1 MIFWAGL
8 ALALF
13 QLFVPVL
20 GDLFDMQL
28 RALHVVLA
36 TATIMLA
43 VPLSKKK
50 AFRFL
55 DGLLIAVVVAANA
68 IIFVNWQE
76 IITYPGNASRW
87 ELVLGLLLIIILVDA
102 SRRAAGWAIPMIVVV
117 MFAYVFA
124 GAWMPGMWAH
134 PGFPLE
140 HVIETLY
147 YSVSG
152 IYGSLTGTSATFIAM
167 FILFGALLEVT
178 GGGKTFMDFALWV
191 AGRMKGG
198 PAQVCVAASCGFGM
212 ISGSAVANVS
222 VTGNYTIPLMRRLG
236 YHPNFAGGVESMSSI
251 GGSLSPPIMG
261 IASFIMADLLAV
273 PYVEVM
279 KYAII
284 PCVLF
289 YTGIIAGIH
298 FEASRIGLAP
308 LPRQDIP
315 RLRDICTWANTA
327 PLLIPIAVL
336 MGLLFADYTLL
347 TSGFYACLAAII
359 LHVFTDFSGAGIK
372 KRALDSVRALSDG
385 GVAVAQV
392 APLLIAVAMFTALLG
407 LTGVAAKISS
417 VILEMGGEY
426 LFASLLIAAIIPLL
440 LGAPLPVAATY
451 ILSAALIAPALV
463 RLKLDPA
470 AVHMF
475 LLYWATLASVTP
487 PTCTASVIAAKI
499 AGGDWFKTSL
509 VGMRLGIVAF
519 IVPFFFVVNPALI
532 WKGPAW
538 DIALHSAAGLA
549 GAILLAGGF
558 FGYVLGPLNMLMRG
572 VYLAAGG
579 LLLAPDKR
587 LLAAGVLLSLG
598 ALAVESLLESR
609 KP

>member
-13 QLFVPVL
+13 QLLVPVL
-20 GDLFDMQL
+20 TDLFDMQL
-28 RALHVVLA
+28 RALHVTLA
-36 TATIMLA
+36 TIVILLA
-43 VPLSKKK
+43 VPLRPG
-50 AFRFL
+50 AWRIADF
-55 DGLLIAVVVAANA
+55 IAMAVVIVANA
-68 IIFVNWQE
+68 IIFVYWQD

-87 ELVLGLLLIIILVDA
+87 ELVLGAVLIVILIDA
-102 SRRAAGWAIPMIVVV
+102 ARRAAGWAIPV
-117 MFAYVFA
+117 MVILMFVYVFA

-140 HVIETLY
+140 HVIGTLY
-147 YSVSG
+147 YSASG

-178 GGGKTFMDFALWV
+178 GGGKTFMDFALWA
-191 AGRMKGG
+191 AGRMRGG
-198 PAQVCVAASCGFGM
+198 PAQVCVAASAGFGM

-222 VTGNYTIPLMRRLG
+222 VTGNYTIPLMRKLG

-273 PYVEVM
+273 PYIEVM

-284 PCVLF
+284 PCILF
-289 YTGIIAGIH
+289 YTGIVAGIH

-315 RLRDICTWANTA
+315 RLRDIATWANTA
-327 PLLIPIAVL
+327 PLVIPVVVL
-336 MGLLFADYTLL
+336 MWLLFSDYTLL
-347 TSGFYACLAAII
+347 TSGFYACLAAIG
-359 LHVFTDFSGAGIK
+359 LHIFSARRGIRQ
-372 KRALDSVRALSDG
+372 RAVDTVKALADG
-385 GVAVAQV
+385 GVAVAQI

-407 LTGVAAKISS
+407 LTGVAAKISA

-426 LFASLLIAAIIPLL
+426 LFVSLLIAAIIPLL

-451 ILSAALIAPALV
+451 ILSAALIAPALI

-487 PTCTASVIAAKI
+487 PTCTASVVAAKI
-499 AGGDWFKTSL
+499 AGGDWFRTSL

-532 WKGPAW
+532 WKGPGQ
-538 DIALHSAAGLA
+538 DIVFHAAAGLA

-558 FGYVLGPLNMLMRG
+558 FGYVVGQLNWVMRG
-572 VYLAAGG
+572 VYLVAGG

-587 LLAAGVLLSLG
+587 LVAAGV
-598 ALAVESLLESR
+598 ALAAAALVIEFLLR
-609 KP
+609 KRK

>member
-8 ALALF
+8 ILALF
-13 QLFVPVL
+13 QLLVPVL
-20 GDLFDMQL
+20 TDLFDMQL
-28 RALHVVLA
+28 RALHVTLA
-36 TATIMLA
+36 TITIMLA
-43 VPLSKKK
+43 VPLSRKK
-50 AFRFL
+50 ALRAL
-55 DGLLIAVVVAANA
+55 DVLLMAVVLAANVL
-68 IIFVNWQE
+68 IFVNWQD

-87 ELVLGLLLIIILVDA
+87 ELVLGLVLVIVLIDA
-102 SRRAAGWAIPMIVVV
+102 ARRASGWAIPV
-117 MFAYVFA
+117 MVLLMFVYVFA
-124 GAWMPGMWAH
+124 GAHMPGMWAH
-134 PGFPLE
+134 PGVPLE
-140 HVIETLY
+140 HVIGTLY
-147 YSVSG
+147 YSSSG

-178 GGGKTFMDFALWV
+178 GGGKTFMDFALWA

-198 PAQVCVAASCGFGM
+198 PAQVCVAASAGFGM

-222 VTGNYTIPLMRRLG
+222 VTGNYTIPLMRKLG
-236 YHPNFAGGVESMSSI
+236 YHPNFAGGVESMSSV

-273 PYVEVM
+273 PYIEVM

-289 YTGIIAGIH
+289 YTGIVAGIH
-298 FEASRIGLAP
+298 FEAQRIGLAP
-308 LPRQDIP
+308 LPREAIP

-327 PLLIPIAVL
+327 PLVIPVIVL

-347 TSGFYACLAAII
+347 SAGFYACLAAIG
-359 LHVFTDFSGAGIK
+359 LHVFSSRHGVRE
-372 KRALDSVRALSDG
+372 RARATVKALSDG
-385 GVAVAQV
+385 GLAVAQI

-407 LTGVAAKISS
+407 LTGVAAKVSA

-426 LFASLLIAAIIPLL
+426 LLVSLVIAAIIPLV

-451 ILSAALIAPALV
+451 ILSAALIAPALI

-487 PTCTASVIAAKI
+487 PTCTACVVAANI

-519 IVPFFFVVNPALI
+519 IVPFFFVLNPALI
-532 WKGPAW
+532 WRGPAW
-538 DIALHSAAGLA
+538 DIVLHGLA
-549 GAILLAGGF
+549 GFAGAVLLAGGF
-558 FGYVLGPLNMLMRG
+558 FGYLLSPLNWLLRAL
-572 VYLAAGG
+572 YLGAGA
-579 LLLAPDKR
+579 LLLAPYKH
-587 LLAAGVLLSLG
+587 LLLIGVG
-598 ALAVESLLESR
+598 LAVATLVVESLSR
-609 KP
+609 LRRT

>member
-8 ALALF
+8 ILALF
-13 QLFVPVL
+13 QLLVPVL
-20 GDLFDMQL
+20 TDLFDMQL
-28 RALHVVLA
+28 RALHVTLA
-36 TATIMLA
+36 TITIMLA
-43 VPLSKKK
+43 VPLSRKK
-50 AFRFL
+50 ALRAL
-55 DGLLIAVVVAANA
+55 DVLLMAVVLAANVL
-68 IIFVNWQE
+68 IFVNWQD

-87 ELVLGLLLIIILVDA
+87 ELVLGLVLVIVLIDA
-102 SRRAAGWAIPMIVVV
+102 ARRASGWAIPV
-117 MFAYVFA
+117 MVLLMFVYVFA
-124 GAWMPGMWAH
+124 GAHMPGMWAH

-140 HVIETLY
+140 HVIGTLY
-147 YSVSG
+147 YSSSG

-178 GGGKTFMDFALWV
+178 GGGKTFMDFALWA

-198 PAQVCVAASCGFGM
+198 PAQVCVAASAGFGM

-222 VTGNYTIPLMRRLG
+222 VTGNYTIPLMRKLG
-236 YHPNFAGGVESMSSI
+236 YHPNFAGGVESMSSV

-273 PYVEVM
+273 PYIEVM

-289 YTGIIAGIH
+289 YTGIVAGIH
-298 FEASRIGLAP
+298 FEAQRIGLAP
-308 LPRQDIP
+308 LPREAIP

-327 PLLIPIAVL
+327 PLVIPVIVL

-347 TSGFYACLAAII
+347 SAGFYACLAAIG
-359 LHVFTDFSGAGIK
+359 LHVFSSRHGVRE
-372 KRALDSVRALSDG
+372 RARATVKALSDG
-385 GVAVAQV
+385 GLAVAQI

-407 LTGVAAKISS
+407 LTGVAAKVSA

-426 LFASLLIAAIIPLL
+426 LLVSLVIAAIIPLV

-451 ILSAALIAPALV
+451 ILSAALIAPALI

-487 PTCTASVIAAKI
+487 PTCTACVVAANI

-519 IVPFFFVVNPALI
+519 IVPFFFVLNPALI
-532 WKGPAW
+532 WRGPAW
-538 DIALHSAAGLA
+538 DIVLHGLA
-549 GAILLAGGF
+549 GFAGAVLLAGGF
-558 FGYVLGPLNMLMRG
+558 FGYLLSPLNWLLRAL
-572 VYLAAGG
+572 YLGAGA
-579 LLLAPDKR
+579 LLLAPYKH
-587 LLAAGVLLSLG
+587 LLLIGVG
-598 ALAVESLLESR
+598 LAVATLVVESLSR
-609 KP
+609 LRRT

>member
-20 GDLFDMQL
+20 SDLFDMQL
-28 RALHVVLA
+28 RALHVALA
-36 TATIMLA
+36 TCVILLA
-43 VPLSKKK
+43 VPLVR
-50 AFRFL
+50 AVDYAL
-55 DGLLIAVVVAANA
+55 MAVVIAANA
-68 IIFVNWQE
+68 VIFVHWQD
-76 IITYPGNASRW
+76 IITYPGNATTW
-87 ELVLGLLLIIILVDA
+87 ELVLGAILIAILIDA
-102 SRRAAGWAIPMIVVV
+102 ARRAAGWAIPV
-117 MFAYVFA
+117 MVILMFVYVFA
-124 GAWMPGMWAH
+124 GAYMPGMWAH

-147 YSVSG
+147 YSASG

-178 GGGKTFMDFALWV
+178 GGGKTFMDFALWA

-198 PAQVCVAASCGFGM
+198 PAQVCVAASAGFGM

-222 VTGNYTIPLMRRLG
+222 VTGNYTIPLMRKLG

-273 PYVEVM
+273 PYIEVM

-308 LPRQDIP
+308 LPPQDIP
-315 RLRDICTWANTA
+315 RLRDIATWANTA
-327 PLLIPIAVL
+327 PLIIPVIVL

-347 TSGFYACLAAII
+347 TSGFYSGLAAIA
-359 LHVFTDFSGAGIK
+359 LYVFSSRTGIRE
-372 KRALDSVRALSDG
+372 RAVATVRALSEG
-385 GVAVAQV
+385 GVAVAQI

-407 LTGVAAKISS
+407 LTGVAAKISA
-417 VILEMGGEY
+417 VILEMGGDY
-426 LFASLLIAAIIPLL
+426 LFVSLLIAAIIPLL

-451 ILSAALIAPALV
+451 ILSAALIAPALI

-487 PTCTASVIAAKI
+487 PTCTASVVAARI

-532 WKGPAW
+532 WKGPA
-538 DIALHSAAGLA
+538 LHIVFHAVAGLA
-549 GAILLAGGF
+549 GAMFLAGGF
-558 FGYVLGPLNMLMRG
+558 FGYVVGHLNWIMRG
-572 VYLAAGG
+572 VYLVAGG
-579 LLLAPDKR
+579 LLLAPDRR
-587 LLAAGVLLSLG
+587 LVAAGAVLAALALLT
-598 ALAVESLLESR
+598 EFLLRRR
-609 KP
+609 K

>member
-8 ALALF
+8 VLALF

-20 GDLFDMQL
+20 TDLFDMQL
-28 RALHVVLA
+28 RALHVTLA
-36 TATIMLA
+36 TITIMLA
-43 VPLSKKK
+43 VPL
-50 AFRFL
+50 FRGRWRAIDFIL
-55 DGLLIAVVVAANA
+55 MAVVVGANLL
-68 IIFVNWQE
+68 IFANWQD

-87 ELVLGLLLIIILVDA
+87 ELVLGLLLIVILVDA
-102 SRRAAGWAIPMIVVV
+102 ARRAAGWAIPV
-117 MFAYVFA
+117 MVLLMFVYVFA
-124 GAWMPGMWAH
+124 GAYMPGMWAH

-147 YSVSG
+147 YSGSG
-152 IYGSLTGTSATFIAM
+152 IYSSLTGTSATFIAM

-178 GGGKTFMDFALWV
+178 GGGKTFMDFALWA

-198 PAQVCVAASCGFGM
+198 PAQVCVAASAGFGM

-222 VTGNYTIPLMRRLG
+222 VTGNYTIPLMRKLG
-236 YHPNFAGGVESMSSI
+236 YHPNFAGGVESMSSV

-289 YTGIIAGIH
+289 YTGIVAGIH
-298 FEASRIGLAP
+298 FEAQRIGLAP
-308 LPRQDIP
+308 LPREAIP

-327 PLLIPIAVL
+327 PLVIPVIVL

-347 TSGFYACLAAII
+347 SAGFYACLSAIG
-359 LHVFTDFSGAGIK
+359 LHVFSSSHGIRE
-372 KRALDSVRALSDG
+372 RAKATIKALSDG
-385 GVAVAQV
+385 GLAIAQI

-407 LTGVAAKISS
+407 LTGVAAKVSA

-426 LFASLLIAAIIPLL
+426 LLVSLLIAAIIPLV

-451 ILSAALIAPALV
+451 ILSAALIAPALI

-487 PTCTASVIAAKI
+487 PTCTACVVAANI

-519 IVPFFFVVNPALI
+519 IVPFFFVLNPALI
-532 WKGPAW
+532 WRGAAS
-538 DIALHSAAGLA
+538 DIVLHGVAGLA
-549 GAILLAGGF
+549 GAVLLAGGF
-558 FGYVLGPLNMLMRG
+558 FGYLLSPLNGLLRIL
-572 VYLAAGG
+572 YLGAGA
-579 LLLAPDKR
+579 LLLAPYKH
-587 LLAAGVLLSLG
+587 LLFIGVG
-598 ALAVESLLESR
+598 LAVATLVVESLSR
-609 KP
+609 LRRT

>member
-8 ALALF
+8 VLALF

-20 GDLFDMQL
+20 TDLFDMQL
-28 RALHVVLA
+28 RALHVILA
-36 TATIMLA
+36 TVTILLA
-43 VPLSKKK
+43 VPL
-50 AFRFL
+50 FRGTLRFL
-55 DGLLIAVVVAANA
+55 DFVLMAVVVAANLLV
-68 IIFVNWQE
+68 FFNWQD
-76 IITYPGNASRW
+76 IITYPGNADRW
-87 ELVLGLLLIIILVDA
+87 ELVLGFVLVLILVDA
-102 SRRAAGWAIPMIVVV
+102 ARRAAGWAIPIMV
-117 MFAYVFA
+117 MLMFVYVFA
-124 GAWMPGMWAH
+124 GAYMPGMWAH

-140 HVIETLY
+140 HVVGTLY
-147 YSVSG
+147 YSTSG
-152 IYGSLTGTSATFIAM
+152 IYSSLTGTSATFIAM

-178 GGGKTFMDFALWV
+178 GGGKTFMDFALWA

-198 PAQVCVAASCGFGM
+198 PAQVCVAASAGFGM

-236 YHPNFAGGVESMSSI
+236 YHPNFAGGVESMSSV

-273 PYVEVM
+273 PYIEVM

-289 YTGIIAGIH
+289 YTGIVAGIH
-298 FEASRIGLAP
+298 FEAQRIGLAP
-308 LPRQDIP
+308 LPKQDIP

-327 PLLIPIAVL
+327 PLVIPVVVL

-347 TSGFYACLAAII
+347 SAGFYACLAAIG
-359 LHVFTDFSGAGIK
+359 LHVFSARIGIGE
-372 KRALDSVRALSDG
+372 RARATVKALSDG
-385 GVAVAQV
+385 GLAIAQI

-407 LTGVAAKISS
+407 LTGVAAKVSA

-426 LFASLLIAAIIPLL
+426 LLVSLLIAAIIPLV

-451 ILSAALIAPALV
+451 ILSAALIAPALI

-487 PTCTASVIAAKI
+487 PTCTACVVAANI

-519 IVPFFFVVNPALI
+519 LVPFFFVLNPALI
-532 WKGPAW
+532 WRGATS
-538 DIALHSAAGLA
+538 DIVLHGVAGLA
-549 GAILLAGGF
+549 GAVLLAGGF
-558 FGYVLGPLNMLMRG
+558 FGYVLSPLNWFLRLL
-572 VYLAAGG
+572 YLAAGG
-579 LLLAPDKR
+579 LLLAPYKN
-587 LLAAGVLLSLG
+587 LLLVGVGLAAAALVIELLSK
-598 ALAVESLLESR
+598 R
-609 KP
+609 KRT

>member
-8 ALALF
+8 LLALF

-20 GDLFDMQL
+20 TDLFDMQL
-28 RALHVVLA
+28 RALHVILA
-36 TATIMLA
+36 TVTIMLA
-43 VPLSKKK
+43 VPLFKKK
-50 AFRFL
+50 LFFI
-55 DGLLIAVVVAANA
+55 DLLLMLVVIGANVLVF
-68 IIFVNWQE
+68 INWQD
-76 IITYPGNASRW
+76 IITYPGSASRW
-87 ELVLGLLLIIILVDA
+87 ELVLGFLLVVILIDA
-102 SRRAAGWAIPMIVVV
+102 SRRAAGWAIPVMVIL

-140 HVIETLY
+140 HVIGTLY
-147 YSVSG
+147 YSTTG
-152 IYGSLTGTSATFIAM
+152 IYSSLTGTSATFIAM

-178 GGGKTFMDFALWV
+178 GGGKTFMDFALWA

-198 PAQVCVAASCGFGM
+198 PAQVCVAASAGFGM

-236 YHPNFAGGVESMSSI
+236 YHPNFAGGVESMSSV

-289 YTGIIAGIH
+289 YTGIVAGIH

-308 LPRQDIP
+308 LPKEDIP

-327 PLLIPIAVL
+327 PLVIPVIVL

-347 TSGFYACLAAII
+347 TSGFYACLSAMV
-359 LHVFTDFSGAGIK
+359 LHVFSDFSSPGIK
-372 KRALDSVRALSDG
+372 KRSFDTVKALSDG
-385 GVAVAQV
+385 GIAIAQI

-407 LTGVAAKISS
+407 LTGVAAKVSA

-426 LFASLLIAAIIPLL
+426 LLVSLLIAAIIPLV

-451 ILSAALIAPALV
+451 ILSAALIAPALI
-463 RLKLDPA
+463 RLKLDPP

-487 PTCTASVIAAKI
+487 PTCTACVVAANI

-519 IVPFFFVVNPALI
+519 IVPFFFVLNPALI
-532 WKGPAW
+532 WRGPAS
-538 DIALHSAAGLA
+538 DIVLHGVAGLA
-549 GAILLAGGF
+549 GAVLLAGGF
-558 FGYVLGPLNMLMRG
+558 FGYLLSPLNWFLR
-572 VYLAAGG
+572 VLYLAAGG
-579 LLLAPDKR
+579 LLLAPYKH
-587 LLAAGVLLSLG
+587 LLAIGVAI
-598 ALAVESLLESR
+598 ALATLVLEFILKKRPS
-609 KP
+609 

>member
-20 GDLFDMQL
+20 TDLFDMQL
-28 RALHVVLA
+28 RALHVALA
-36 TATIMLA
+36 TIVILLA
-43 VPLSKKK
+43 APSG
-50 AFRFL
+50 R
-55 DGLLIAVVVAANA
+55 GGWRIADFIAIAAVIAANA
-68 IIFVNWQE
+68 IIFIHWQD
-76 IITYPGNASRW
+76 IITYPGSASRW
-87 ELVLGLLLIIILVDA
+87 ELALGAILIVVLLDA
-102 SRRAAGWAIPMIVVV
+102 ARRAAGWAIPV
-117 MFAYVFA
+117 MVILMFIYVFA

-140 HVIETLY
+140 HVIGTLY
-147 YSVSG
+147 YSASG

-191 AGRMKGG
+191 AGRMRGG
-198 PAQVCVAASCGFGM
+198 PAQVCVAASAGFGM

-222 VTGNYTIPLMRRLG
+222 VTGNYTIPLMRKLG

-273 PYVEVM
+273 PYIEVM

-289 YTGIIAGIH
+289 YTGIVAGIH

-315 RLRDICTWANTA
+315 RLRDIATWANTA
-327 PLLIPIAVL
+327 PLVIPVVVL
-336 MGLLFADYTLL
+336 MWLLFSGYTLL
-347 TSGFYACLAAII
+347 TSGFYACLVAMG
-359 LHVFTDFSGAGIK
+359 LHIFSSRRGIRD
-372 KRALDSVRALSDG
+372 RAWATVKALAEG
-385 GVAVAQV
+385 GVAVAQI

-407 LTGVAAKISS
+407 LTGVAAKISA

-426 LFASLLIAAIIPLL
+426 LFVSLLIAAIIPLL

-451 ILSAALIAPALV
+451 ILSAALIAPALI

-487 PTCTASVIAAKI
+487 PTCTASVVAAKI

-532 WKGPAW
+532 GKGTAQ
-538 DIALHSAAGLA
+538 DIVFHAAAGLA

-558 FGYVLGPLNMLMRG
+558 FGYVVGHLHWSMRG
-572 VYLAAGG
+572 VYLVAGA

-587 LLAAGVLLSLG
+587 LVAAGAVLAG
-598 ALAVESLLESR
+598 AALAIEFLGRR
-609 KP
+609 K

>member
-8 ALALF
+8 VLALF

-20 GDLFDMQL
+20 TDLFDMQL
-28 RALHVVLA
+28 RALHVTLA
-36 TATIMLA
+36 TVTIMLA
-43 VPLSKKK
+43 VPLVRGKL
-50 AFRFL
+50 RFIDFVL
-55 DGLLIAVVVAANA
+55 MAVVVAANLL
-68 IIFVNWQE
+68 IFIKWQD
-76 IITYPGNASRW
+76 IITYPGDASRW
-87 ELVLGLLLIIILVDA
+87 ELVLGFVLVLILVDA
-102 SRRAAGWAIPMIVVV
+102 ARRASGWAIPV
-117 MFAYVFA
+117 MVILMFVYVFA
-124 GAWMPGMWAH
+124 GAYMPGMWAH

-147 YSVSG
+147 YSTSG
-152 IYGSLTGTSATFIAM
+152 IYSSLTGTSATFIAM
-167 FILFGALLEVT
+167 FILFGALLEVS
-178 GGGKTFMDFALWV
+178 GGGKTFMDFALWA

-198 PAQVCVAASCGFGM
+198 PAQVCVAASAGFGM

-236 YHPNFAGGVESMSSI
+236 YHPNFAGGVESMSSV

-273 PYVEVM
+273 PYIEVM

-298 FEASRIGLAP
+298 FEAQRIGLSP
-308 LPRQDIP
+308 MPKEDIP

-327 PLLIPIAVL
+327 PLILPVIVL

-347 TSGFYACLAAII
+347 SAGFYACLSAIA
-359 LHVFTDFSGAGIK
+359 LHVFADLKMEGISRRSRETVK
-372 KRALDSVRALSDG
+372 ALSDG
-385 GVAVAQV
+385 GLAIAQI

-407 LTGVAAKISS
+407 LTGVAAKVSA

-426 LFASLLIAAIIPLL
+426 LLISLLIAAIIPLV

-451 ILSAALIAPALV
+451 ILSAALIAPALI

-487 PTCTASVIAAKI
+487 PTCTACVVAANI

-519 IVPFFFVVNPALI
+519 IVPFFFVLNPALI
-532 WKGPAW
+532 WRGAAS
-538 DIALHSAAGLA
+538 DIVLHGTAGLA
-549 GAILLAGGF
+549 GAVLLAGGF
-558 FGYVLGPLNMLMRG
+558 FGYLLSPLNWFLRG
-572 VYLAAGG
+572 AYLIAGG
-579 LLLAPDKR
+579 LLLAPYKH
-587 LLAAGVLLSLG
+587 LVFSGVGLAAVTLVIELLYR
-598 ALAVESLLESR
+598 R
-609 KP
+609 KRT

>member
-8 ALALF
+8 VLALF

-20 GDLFDMQL
+20 TDLFDMQL
-28 RALHVVLA
+28 RALHVALA
-36 TATIMLA
+36 TITIMLA
-43 VPLSKKK
+43 VPLSRNKVL
-50 AFRFL
+50 RGL
-55 DGLLIAVVVAANA
+55 DVLLMVVVLAAN
-68 IIFVNWQE
+68 ILIFVSWQD

-87 ELVLGLLLIIILVDA
+87 ELVLGFLLVIVLIDA
-102 SRRAAGWAIPMIVVV
+102 ARRASGWAIPV
-117 MFAYVFA
+117 MVLLMFVYVFA
-124 GAWMPGMWAH
+124 GAYMPGMWAH

-147 YSVSG
+147 YSGSG
-152 IYGSLTGTSATFIAM
+152 IYSSLTGTSATFIAM

-178 GGGKTFMDFALWV
+178 GGGKTFMDFALWA

-198 PAQVCVAASCGFGM
+198 PAQVCVAASAGFGM

-222 VTGNYTIPLMRRLG
+222 VTGNYTIPLMRKLG
-236 YHPNFAGGVESMSSI
+236 YHPNFAGGVESMSSV

-273 PYVEVM
+273 PYIEVM

-289 YTGIIAGIH
+289 YTGIVAGIH
-298 FEASRIGLAP
+298 FEAQRIGLAP
-308 LPRQDIP
+308 LPREAIP

-327 PLLIPIAVL
+327 PLVIPVIVL

-347 TSGFYACLAAII
+347 SAGFYACLAAIG
-359 LHVFTDFSGAGIK
+359 LHVFSSRHGVRE
-372 KRALDSVRALSDG
+372 RARATVKALSDG
-385 GVAVAQV
+385 GLAVAQI

-407 LTGVAAKISS
+407 LTGVAAKVSA

-426 LFASLLIAAIIPLL
+426 LLVSLVIAAIIPLV

-451 ILSAALIAPALV
+451 ILSAALIAPALI

-487 PTCTASVIAAKI
+487 PTCTACVVAANI

-519 IVPFFFVVNPALI
+519 IVPFFFVLNPALI
-532 WKGPAW
+532 WRGPAA
-538 DIALHSAAGLA
+538 DIVLHGTAGLA
-549 GAILLAGGF
+549 GAVLLAGGF
-558 FGYVLGPLNMLMRG
+558 FGYLLSPLNWLLR
-572 VYLAAGG
+572 VLYLGAGA
-579 LLLAPDKR
+579 LLLAPYKH
-587 LLAAGVLLSLG
+587 LLVIGVG
-598 ALAVESLLESR
+598 LAVATLVVESLSR
-609 KP
+609 LRRT

>member
-8 ALALF
+8 VLALF

-20 GDLFDMQL
+20 TDLFDMQL
-28 RALHVVLA
+28 RALHVILA
-36 TATIMLA
+36 TVTILLA
-43 VPLSKKK
+43 VPL
-50 AFRFL
+50 FRGKLRIFDFVL
-55 DGLLIAVVVAANA
+55 MAVVVVANLLV
-68 IIFVNWQE
+68 FFNWQD

-87 ELVLGLLLIIILVDA
+87 ELVLGFVLVLILVDA
-102 SRRAAGWAIPMIVVV
+102 ARRAAGWAIPIMVTL
-117 MFAYVFA
+117 MFVYVFA
-124 GAWMPGMWAH
+124 GAYMPGMWAH
-134 PGFPLE
+134 PGFPLD
-140 HVIETLY
+140 HVIGTLY
-147 YSVSG
+147 YSASG
-152 IYGSLTGTSATFIAM
+152 IYSSLTGTSATFIAM

-178 GGGKTFMDFALWV
+178 GGGKTFMDFALWA

-198 PAQVCVAASCGFGM
+198 PAQVCVAASAGFGM

-236 YHPNFAGGVESMSSI
+236 YHPNFAGGVESMSSV

-273 PYVEVM
+273 PYIEVM

-289 YTGIIAGIH
+289 YTGIVAGIH
-298 FEASRIGLAP
+298 FEAQRIGLAP
-308 LPRQDIP
+308 LPKQDIP

-327 PLLIPIAVL
+327 PLVIPVVVL

-347 TSGFYACLAAII
+347 SAGFYACLAAIG
-359 LHVFTDFSGAGIK
+359 LHVFSGTSGIRD
-372 KRALDSVRALSDG
+372 RAKATVKALSDG
-385 GVAVAQV
+385 GLAIAQI

-407 LTGVAAKISS
+407 LTGVAAKVSA
-417 VILEMGGEY
+417 VILEMGGDY
-426 LFASLLIAAIIPLL
+426 LLVSLLIAAIIPLV

-451 ILSAALIAPALV
+451 ILSAALIAPALI

-487 PTCTASVIAAKI
+487 PTCTACVVAANI

-519 IVPFFFVVNPALI
+519 LVPFFFVLNPALI
-532 WKGPAW
+532 WRGATS
-538 DIALHSAAGLA
+538 DIVLHGVAGLA
-549 GAILLAGGF
+549 GAVLLAGGF
-558 FGYVLGPLNMLMRG
+558 FGYVLSPLNWFLR
-572 VYLAAGG
+572 VLYLAAGG
-579 LLLAPDKR
+579 LLLAPYKN
-587 LLAAGVLLSLG
+587 LLLVGVALAAAALVIELLSK
-598 ALAVESLLESR
+598 R
-609 KP
+609 KRT

>member
-20 GDLFDMQL
+20 TDLFDMQL
-28 RALHVVLA
+28 RALHVILA
-36 TATIMLA
+36 TVTIMLA
-43 VPLSKKK
+43 VPLSRKKS
-50 AFRFL
+50 L
-55 DGLLIAVVVAANA
+55 VWIDWLLMLVVVAANVL
-68 IIFVNWQE
+68 IFVNWQD
-76 IITYPGNASRW
+76 IITYPGNANRW
-87 ELVLGLLLIIILVDA
+87 ELVLGFLLIVIVVDA
-102 SRRAAGWAIPMIVVV
+102 ARRASGWAIPV
-117 MFAYVFA
+117 MVILMFVYVFA

-147 YSVSG
+147 YSSSG

-178 GGGKTFMDFALWV
+178 GGGKTFMDFALWA

-198 PAQVCVAASCGFGM
+198 PAQVCVAASAGFGM

-222 VTGNYTIPLMRRLG
+222 VTGNYTIPLMRKLG
-236 YHPNFAGGVESMSSI
+236 YHPNFAGGVESMSSV

-273 PYVEVM
+273 PYIEVM

-289 YTGIIAGIH
+289 YAGIVAGIH
-298 FEASRIGLAP
+298 FEAQRVGLAP
-308 LPRQDIP
+308 LPKEDIP

-327 PLLIPIAVL
+327 PLVIPVVVL

-347 TSGFYACLAAII
+347 TSGFYACLAAMA
-359 LHVFTDFSGAGIK
+359 LHVFSGFVFAGIK
-372 KRALDSVRALSDG
+372 RRTKDTIKALSEG
-385 GVAVAQV
+385 GVAVAQI

-407 LTGVAAKISS
+407 LTGIAAKVSA

-426 LFASLLIAAIIPLL
+426 LFVSLLIAAIIPLV

-451 ILSAALIAPALV
+451 ILSAALIAPALI

-487 PTCTASVIAAKI
+487 PTCTACVVAAKI

-509 VGMRLGIVAF
+509 VGMRLGVVAF
-519 IVPFFFVVNPALI
+519 IVPFFFVMNPALI
-532 WKGPAW
+532 WRGAVS
-538 DIALHSAAGLA
+538 DIVLHGVAGLA

-558 FGYVLGPLNMLMRG
+558 FGFVLGRLNMAMRG
-572 VYLAAGG
+572 VYLVAGG

-587 LLAAGVLLSLG
+587 FVVAGVIVAATALVLELLMK
-598 ALAVESLLESR
+598 R
-609 KP
+609 KQT

>member
-8 ALALF
+8 VLALV

-20 GDLFDMQL
+20 TDLFVMQL
-28 RALHVVLA
+28 RALHVILA
-36 TATIMLA
+36 TVTILLA
-43 VPLSKKK
+43 VPLSRRKVLR
-50 AFRFL
+50 AL
-55 DGLLIAVVVAANA
+55 DVLAMLIVLAANLLI
-68 IIFVNWQE
+68 FFNWQD
-76 IITYPGNASRW
+76 IITYPGNADRW
-87 ELVLGLLLIIILVDA
+87 ELVLGFVLVLILVDA
-102 SRRAAGWAIPMIVVV
+102 ARRAAGWAIPIMV
-117 MFAYVFA
+117 MLMFVYVFA
-124 GAWMPGMWAH
+124 GAYMPGMWAH

-140 HVIETLY
+140 HVVGTLY
-147 YSVSG
+147 YSTSG
-152 IYGSLTGTSATFIAM
+152 IYSSLTGTSATFIAM

-178 GGGKTFMDFALWV
+178 GGGKTFMDFALWA

-198 PAQVCVAASCGFGM
+198 PAQVCVAASAGFGM

-236 YHPNFAGGVESMSSI
+236 YHPNFAGGVESMSSV

-273 PYVEVM
+273 PYIEVM

-289 YTGIIAGIH
+289 YTGIVAGIH
-298 FEASRIGLAP
+298 FEAQRIGLAP
-308 LPRQDIP
+308 LPKQDIP

-327 PLLIPIAVL
+327 PLVIPVVVL

-347 TSGFYACLAAII
+347 SAGFYACLAAIG
-359 LHVFTDFSGAGIK
+359 LHVFSARIGIGE
-372 KRALDSVRALSDG
+372 RARATVKALADG
-385 GVAVAQV
+385 GLAIAQI

-407 LTGVAAKISS
+407 LTGVAAKVSA
-417 VILEMGGEY
+417 VILDMGGEY
-426 LFASLLIAAIIPLL
+426 LLVSLLIAAIIPLV

-451 ILSAALIAPALV
+451 ILSAALIAPALI

-487 PTCTASVIAAKI
+487 PTCTACVVAANI

-519 IVPFFFVVNPALI
+519 LVPFFFVLNPALI
-532 WKGPAW
+532 WRGATS
-538 DIALHSAAGLA
+538 DIVLHGVAGLA
-549 GAILLAGGF
+549 GAVLLAGGF
-558 FGYVLGPLNMLMRG
+558 FGYVLSPLNWFLRIL
-572 VYLAAGG
+572 YLAAGG
-579 LLLAPDKR
+579 LLLAPYKN
-587 LLAAGVLLSLG
+587 LLLVGVALAAAALVIELLSK
-598 ALAVESLLESR
+598 R
-609 KP
+609 KRT

>member
-8 ALALF
+8 VLALF

-20 GDLFDMQL
+20 TDLFDMQL
-28 RALHVVLA
+28 RALHVILA
-36 TATIMLA
+36 TVTILLA
-43 VPLSKKK
+43 VPL
-50 AFRFL
+50 FRGKWRFIDFVL
-55 DGLLIAVVVAANA
+55 MALVVAANLL
-68 IIFVNWQE
+68 IFVNWQD

-87 ELVLGLLLIIILVDA
+87 ELVLGFMLVVIVVDA
-102 SRRAAGWAIPMIVVV
+102 SRRAAGWAIPIMVIL
-117 MFAYVFA
+117 MFVYVFA
-124 GAWMPGMWAH
+124 GAYMPGMWAH

-147 YSVSG
+147 YSTSG
-152 IYGSLTGTSATFIAM
+152 IYSSLTGTSATFIAM

-178 GGGKTFMDFALWV
+178 GGGKTFMDFALWA

-198 PAQVCVAASCGFGM
+198 PAQVCVAASAGFGM

-236 YHPNFAGGVESMSSI
+236 YHPNFAGGVESMSSV

-273 PYVEVM
+273 PYIEVM

-289 YTGIIAGIH
+289 YTGIVAGIH
-298 FEASRIGLAP
+298 FEAQRIGLAP
-308 LPRQDIP
+308 LPKQDIP

-327 PLLIPIAVL
+327 PLVIPVIVL

-347 TSGFYACLAAII
+347 SAGFYACLSAIG
-359 LHVFTDFSGAGIK
+359 LFVFSSSTGIRPRVIATVK
-372 KRALDSVRALSDG
+372 ALSDG
-385 GVAVAQV
+385 GLAIAQI

-407 LTGVAAKISS
+407 LTGVAAKVSA

-426 LFASLLIAAIIPLL
+426 LLVSLLIAAIIPLV

-451 ILSAALIAPALV
+451 ILSAALIAPALI

-487 PTCTASVIAAKI
+487 PTCTACVVAANI

-509 VGMRLGIVAF
+509 VGMRLGVVAF
-519 IVPFFFVVNPALI
+519 IVPFFFVLNPALI
-532 WKGPAW
+532 WRGATS
-538 DIALHSAAGLA
+538 DIVLHGVAGLA
-549 GAILLAGGF
+549 GAVLLAGGF
-558 FGYVLGPLNMLMRG
+558 FGYVLSPLNWLLR
-572 VYLAAGG
+572 VLYLAAGG
-579 LLLAPDKR
+579 LLLAPYKH
-587 LLAAGVLLSLG
+587 LLVIGAGVAAATL
-598 ALAVESLLESR
+598 VLEVFFKR
-609 KP
+609 KRT

>member
-20 GDLFDMQL
+20 TDLFDMQL
-28 RALHVVLA
+28 RALHVTLA
-36 TATIMLA
+36 TVVILLA
-43 VPLSKKK
+43 VPIGRGAWRL
-50 AFRFL
+50 L
-55 DGLLIAVVVAANA
+55 DFNAMAVVVVANA
-68 IIFVNWQE
+68 VIFIYWQD
-76 IITYPGNASRW
+76 IITYPGNANRW
-87 ELVLGLLLIIILVDA
+87 ELVLGAVLIVILLDA
-102 SRRAAGWAIPMIVVV
+102 ARRAAGWAIPV
-117 MFAYVFA
+117 MVILMFVYVFA

-147 YSVSG
+147 YSASG

-178 GGGKTFMDFALWV
+178 GGGKTFMDFALWA
-191 AGRMKGG
+191 AGRMRGG
-198 PAQVCVAASCGFGM
+198 PAQVCVAASAGFGM

-222 VTGNYTIPLMRRLG
+222 VTGNYTIPLMRKLG

-284 PCVLF
+284 PCILF
-289 YTGIIAGIH
+289 YTGIVAGIH

-315 RLRDICTWANTA
+315 RLRDIATWANTA
-327 PLLIPIAVL
+327 PLIIPVVVL
-336 MGLLFADYTLL
+336 MGLLFANYTLL
-347 TSGFYACLAAII
+347 TSGFYACLTAIG
-359 LHVFTDFSGAGIK
+359 LHIFSSRRGIRQ
-372 KRALDSVRALSDG
+372 RAVETVKALSDG
-385 GVAVAQV
+385 GVAVAQI
-392 APLLIAVAMFTALLG
+392 APLLVAVAMFTALLG
-407 LTGVAAKISS
+407 LTGVAAKISA

-426 LFASLLIAAIIPLL
+426 LFVSLLIAAIIPLL

-451 ILSAALIAPALV
+451 ILSAALIAPALI

-487 PTCTASVIAAKI
+487 PTCTASVVAAKI

-532 WKGPAW
+532 WKGPGE
-538 DIALHSAAGLA
+538 DIVLHAAAGLA

-558 FGYVLGPLNMLMRG
+558 FGYVVGQLNWLMRG
-572 VYLAAGG
+572 AYLVAGG

-587 LLAAGVLLSLG
+587 LVAIGAAVALI
-598 ALAVESLLESR
+598 ALATEFLLR
-609 KP
+609 KRP

>member
-8 ALALF
+8 VLALF

-20 GDLFDMQL
+20 TDLFDMQL
-28 RALHVVLA
+28 RALHVILA
-36 TATIMLA
+36 TVTILLA
-43 VPLSKKK
+43 VPIARGRL
-50 AFRFL
+50 RIL
-55 DGLLIAVVVAANA
+55 DLILMAVVVVANLL
-68 IIFVNWQE
+68 IFVNWQD
-76 IITYPGNASRW
+76 IITYPGNADRW
-87 ELVLGLLLIIILVDA
+87 ELVLGFVLILILMDA
-102 SRRAAGWAIPMIVVV
+102 ARRAAGWAIPIMV
-117 MFAYVFA
+117 MLMFVYVFA
-124 GAWMPGMWAH
+124 GAYMPGMWAH

-140 HVIETLY
+140 HVVGTLY
-147 YSVSG
+147 YSTSG
-152 IYGSLTGTSATFIAM
+152 IYSSLTGTSATFIPM

-178 GGGKTFMDFALWV
+178 GGGKTFMDFALWA

-198 PAQVCVAASCGFGM
+198 PAQVCVAASAGFGM

-236 YHPNFAGGVESMSSI
+236 YHPNFAGGVESMSSV

-273 PYVEVM
+273 PYIEVM

-289 YTGIIAGIH
+289 YTGIVAGIH
-298 FEASRIGLAP
+298 FEAQRIGLAP
-308 LPRQDIP
+308 LPKQDIP

-327 PLLIPIAVL
+327 PLVIPVVVL

-347 TSGFYACLAAII
+347 SAGFYACLSAIG
-359 LHVFTDFSGAGIK
+359 LFVFSSSTGIRP
-372 KRALDSVRALSDG
+372 RAIATVKALSDG
-385 GVAVAQV
+385 GLAIAQI

-407 LTGVAAKISS
+407 LTGVAAKVSA

-426 LFASLLIAAIIPLL
+426 LLVSLLIAAIIPLV

-451 ILSAALIAPALV
+451 ILSAALIAPALI

-487 PTCTASVIAAKI
+487 PTCTACVVAANI

-519 IVPFFFVVNPALI
+519 LVPFFFVLNPALI
-532 WKGPAW
+532 WRGATS
-538 DIALHSAAGLA
+538 DIVLHGVAGLA
-549 GAILLAGGF
+549 GAVLLAGGF
-558 FGYVLGPLNMLMRG
+558 FGYVLSPLNWLLR
-572 VYLAAGG
+572 VLYLAAGG
-579 LLLAPDKR
+579 LLLAPYKH
-587 LLAAGVLLSLG
+587 LLAIGAGVAAATL
-598 ALAVESLLESR
+598 VLELFFKR
-609 KP
+609 KRT